1 MPVGARLAEM
11 ARLRLQYDEA
21 RRNVQDIQQVSID
34 LIYMYSYMSA
44 EREVIRLFPLKFRS
58 PDIFFKDFMHKCLR
72 NFR

>member
-44 EREVIRLFPLKFRS
+44 KVRLFASFP
-58 PDIFFKDFMHKCLR
+58 
-72 NFR
+72 